1 MGTTEKKTNQD
12 GQFFI
17 LAYKKV
23 SKEKNMIII
32 WFFGILLSY
41 NSIYTSIMM

>member
-12 GQFFI
+12 GQFLI